1 MFSFGSKKKILSV
14 EGMTCHHCE
23 MTVEK
28 ALMEIPAVKKAKAR
42 HPLKSVEVEYIGDL
56 DLSQVREKIEKAGY
70 KYVGEL

>member
-28 ALMEIPAVKKAKAR
+28 ALMEISAVKRAKAN
-42 HPLKSVEVEYIGDL
+42 HTLKSVEVEYVGDL
-56 DLSQVREKIEKAGY
+56 DLSQVRDKIEKAGY
-70 KYVGEL
+70 KFVNAF